1 MQTIQETADAV
12 ERNLARNQRRQ
23 VDEWKTAR
31 RSPVRAHA
39 PGGVLVERRVGARR
53 RPVRPRDERA

>member
-1 MQTIQETADAV
+1 MQTIEETADAF
-12 ERNLARNQRRQ
+12 ERNLARNLRWQ
-23 VDEWKTAR
+23 VDEWKAR

-39 PGGVLVERRVGARR
+39 AGGVLVERRVGARR